1 MIQKIKLG
9 ISARHIHVSQ
19 ADVEQLFGRGAVLH
33 PRKELGQPGQ
43 YACEEQVDIVAPKGT
58 IPGLRILGPVRK
70 QTQIELAPTDA
81 RKIGVNPPVR
91 DSGDLA
97 GSPGVKIV
105 GPKGSVEISEGVIVA
120 SRHIHLDIATAAQ
133 LKLQDKELVKVR
145 VAGKRPVVFE
155 DVLIRVREDFAP
167 EMHID
172 TDEGN
177 ACLLYTSPS
186 PRDGLLSRMP

>member
-1 MIQKIKLG
+1 MVQKVILG

-19 ADVEQLFGRGAVLH
+19 EDLEQLFGRGAVLH

-43 YACEEQVDIVAPKGT
+43 YACEEQVDIVAPKGS
-58 IPGLRILGPVRK
+58 IQGMRILGPVRK
-70 QTQIELAPTDA
+70 QTQVELAPTDA
-81 RKIGVNPPVR
+81 RKIGINPPVR

-97 GSPGVKIV
+97 GSPGVTVV

-120 SRHIHLDIATAAQ
+120 SRHIHLDNATAAD
-133 LKLQDKELVKVR
+133 LKLKDKELVRVR

-155 DVLIRVREDFAP
+155 EVLIRVREDFAP

-177 ACLLYTSPS
+177 ACLAANG
-186 PRDGLLSRMP
+186 DMVEIIF

>member
-1 MIQKIKLG
+1 MVQNIILG
-9 ISARHIHVSQ
+9 ISARHIHLSQ
-19 ADVEQLFGRGAVLH
+19 ADIEQLFGQGAVLH
-33 PRKELGQPGQ
+33 PVKDLGQPGQ
-43 YACEEQVDIVAPKGT
+43 FACKEQVDIVAPKGS
-58 IPGLRILGPVRK
+58 IKGLRILGPARK

-97 GSPGVKIV
+97 GSPGVTIV
-105 GPKGSVEISEGVIVA
+105 GPKGRVEVSEGVIVA
-120 SRHIHLDIATAAQ
+120 SRHIHLDIATAAD
-133 LKLQDKELVKVR
+133 LKLKDKDLVRVR

-177 ACLLYTSPS
+177 ACLAANG
-186 PRDGLLSRMP
+186 DMVEIIF